1 MKIAIATVQVPF
13 IKGGA
18 EILVRL
24 LKDELIKR
32 GHSVEIV
39 TIPFKWYPARTL
51 LNCMIMGRLI
61 DLSEVN
67 GEKIEL
73 VIAMKFP
80 AYYLN
85 HENKVLWLMHQH
97 RQAYDLWG
105 TEHSDLCSWRDAEF
119 IRGTIKKNDD
129 IYLREAK
136 RTYTISQNTANRLNK
151 YNNIDS
157 IALYHPPENHD
168 LLHCKR
174 YENFIFYPSRIDKM
188 KRQRLVVQA
197 ARHLKSDVKIYLA
210 GRGSIKEI
218 NYLKELIEKY
228 DLQNRVKLLGYISEE
243 EKIDYYS
250 RCLAVYFGAYNE
262 DYGYVTLE
270 AFYSR
275 KPVIVH
281 KDAGGPLEFVIDNH
295 NGFVIEDAEEKL
307 SNTIDNLVNSNGL
320 PQKMGETG
328 YRTIIEKDIN
338 WDFTIKQLLG
348 ENTD

>member
-1 MKIAIATVQVPF
+1 
-13 IKGGA
+13 
-18 EILVRL
+18 
-24 LKDELIKR
+24 
-32 GHSVEIV
+32 
-39 TIPFKWYPARTL
+39 
-51 LNCMIMGRLI
+51 
-61 DLSEVN
+61 
-67 GEKIEL
+67 
-73 VIAMKFP
+73 
-80 AYYLN
+80 
-85 HENKVLWLMHQH
+85 
-97 RQAYDLWG
+97 
-105 TEHSDLCSWRDAEF
+105 
-119 IRGTIKKNDD
+119 
-129 IYLREAK
+129 
-136 RTYTISQNTANRLNK
+136 
-151 YNNIDS
+151 
-157 IALYHPPENHD
+157 
-168 LLHCKR
+168 
-174 YENFIFYPSRIDKM
+174 M
-188 KRQRLVVQA
+188 KRQRLLVHA

-210 GRGSIKEI
+210 GGGSIKEI
-218 NYLKELIEKY
+218 NYLKKLIEKY